1 MSRPTARDK
10 ILEAA
15 AEVARAEGAA
25 NLSLDAVA
33 AKAGVSKGGLLYHFP
48 TKAAL
53 MRASVE
59 FFIDDFEVRLEAATS
74 SGTPL
79 LRALVELTLEEYREP
94 KPGAAS
100 LAAAIAENPD
110 FLRPVKDFQR
120 RLLKRLLAG
129 SPEPAQALI
138 VYLALEGL
146 RSQQFFETEL
156 DEEEAELARRALLD
170 CCLKF
175 SPAPASEDGERNRPD
190 DKHG

>member
-59 FFIDDFEVRLEAATS
+59 FFIDGFEARLEAATS
-74 SGTPL
+74 DGAPL
-79 LRALVELTLEEYREP
+79 LKALVELTLEECGEP

-110 FLRPVKDFQR
+110 FLRPVKHFQQ
-120 RLLKRLLAG
+120 RLLKRLLAS

-156 DEEEAELARRALLD
+156 DADEAALARQALLD
-170 CCLKF
+170 CCSKF
-175 SPAPASEDGERNRPD
+175 GPATSTETDEQDRPD
-190 DKHG
+190 EQHG